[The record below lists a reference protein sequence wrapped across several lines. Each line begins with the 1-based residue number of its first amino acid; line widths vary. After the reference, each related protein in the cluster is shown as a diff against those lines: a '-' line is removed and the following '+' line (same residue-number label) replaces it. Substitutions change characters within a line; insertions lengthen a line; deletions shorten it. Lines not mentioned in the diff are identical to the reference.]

1 MNIQSTVFAETGTND
16 SLYDDLALHTEF
28 SDLADPNGFNLVAQD
43 WLIGVAD
50 VVDSTSEIA
59 AGRYKTVNMVGA
71 AVISAVINTIA
82 PKSFPFVFSGDGAG
96 FAVWPGA
103 RDQVAAAL
111 AAVQVW
117 SRREF
122 GIRLR
127 VALVPVCD
135 AMQAGHSVRIARY
148 RPAPG
153 VDYAMFAGG
162 GLTWAEEQMK
172 AGRYTLPAAPE
183 DIVPDLT
190 GLSCRWSKLQA
201 RHGSILSVVVVPGT
215 KGSETDFADLTRSIL
230 QLGNTLDRDGHPVPV
245 QGPEVQYPPPG
256 ITLEAQAS
264 HGKRSVLR
272 RKVELL
278 AQNLF
283 AWVLFRTGT
292 RLGQFD
298 PEHYRAEVASNV
310 DFRKFD
316 DGLKMTLDCDAD
328 TRDRIKTLLASAQD
342 RGLVRYGL
350 YEQDEALVT
359 CFVPSPMQN
368 DHIHFID
375 GAGGGYTQAAAQ
387 IKTG

>member
-1 MNIQSTVFAETGTND
+1 MNTQPAASAETGIDD
-16 SLYDDLALHTEF
+16 SFYDDLPLRGEF
-28 SDLADPNGFNLVAQD
+28 GDLADPDGFRPVAQD

-71 AVISAVINTIA
+71 AVISAVINTLA
-82 PKSFPFVFSGDGAG
+82 PKSFPFVFGGDGAG
-96 FAVWPGA
+96 FAIWPGA

-111 AAVQVW
+111 AAVQAW
-117 SRREF
+117 SQREF

-135 AMQAGHSVRIARY
+135 AMQAGHSLRIARY

-172 AGRYTLPAAPE
+172 AGLYTLPPAPA
-183 DIVPDLT
+183 DAVPDLT
-190 GLSCRWSKLQA
+190 GLSCRWSNLQA
-201 RHGSILSVVVVPGT
+201 RHGSILSVVVVPGA
-215 KGSETDFADLTRSIL
+215 KGSETDFSDLTRSIL
-230 QLGNTLDRDGHPVPV
+230 RLGDTLDRGGHPVPV

-256 ITLEAQAS
+256 LTLEAQAS
-264 HGKRSVLR
+264 HGKRSVMR
-272 RKVELL
+272 RKLELL

-292 RLGQFD
+292 RLGRFD
-298 PEHYRAEVASNV
+298 PARYRAEVASNV

-328 TRDRIKTLLASAQD
+328 TRDRIKALLASAQN

-387 IKTG
+387 IKAG